1 MPPMMINLAEAFEK
15 PKYIVSIRQAHN
27 GFAIEIEQEVIR
39 KGPMSPIEAQRKI
52 SNFMNG
58 VQNQM
63 ENGPTDSKLRD
74 IYAKAGITPGSEE
87 EEDAGPQIIGLHV
100 FQTYPEMAAFL
111 SFVYEINNEEPKK
124 KIKKK

>member
-1 MPPMMINLAEAFEK
+1 MPPMMINLAEAFDK

-27 GFAIEIEQEVIR
+27 GFAVEVETEVVR
-39 KGPMSPIEAQRKI
+39 KAPMTPGEAQRKI
-52 SNFMNG
+52 SGFMQGINE
-58 VQNQM
+58 QM
-63 ENGPTDSKLRD
+63 EGGQDPLLNKLLNSAIDEEAESK
-74 IYAKAGITPGSEE
+74 I
-87 EEDAGPQIIGLHV
+87 QIIGLHV